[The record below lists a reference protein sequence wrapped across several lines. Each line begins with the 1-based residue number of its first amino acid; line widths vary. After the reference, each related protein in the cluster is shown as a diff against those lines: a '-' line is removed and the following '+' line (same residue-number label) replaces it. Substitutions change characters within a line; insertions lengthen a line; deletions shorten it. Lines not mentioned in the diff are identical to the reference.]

1 MDSKKRLYD
10 NRLLVGPQSTW
21 KDLKRSVQ
29 IGAEF
34 FYGFRKLRHVK
45 KCVTIFGSD
54 GLLTEALENLPQR
67 GDTIE
72 WREFELTV
80 LSATPRQAEFV
91 RIRKRSEPQE

>member
-45 KCVTIFGSD
+45 KCVTIFGSSRFAED
-54 GLLTEALENLPQR
+54 NPYHQMAE
-67 GDTIE
+67 
-72 WREFELTV
+72 EF
-80 LSATPRQAEFV
+80 AY
-91 RIRKRSEPQE
+91 